1 MVAEALPPAL
11 LVRGLAEQVRKPPSY
26 IGPEVGPTAAL
37 STILY
42 SHRNAWANSHILG
55 QPNTF
60 LAAAAAVGRTTEK
73 ERGEAPTFLL
83 ECFEPSPQ

>member
-60 LAAAAAVGRTTEK
+60 LAAVDLAPPPARAAAR
-73 ERGEAPTFLL
+73 RRAPLPADVRL
-83 ECFEPSPQ
+83 